1 MDLILNGQAHGNVA
15 AKLLDNGFDVHSMR
29 PYIGKDGR
37 HYVTVFNAEGKPE
50 PRLIGNAGATLRF
63 QEWKQIDDAVI
74 MSARRQMRVV
84 ADIRGQGLTY
94 GIPNGMGK
102 TVLVTQS
109 MTDITD
115 ATISMD
121 PAQRGEGDRPLF
133 DLVNLPLPVVHK
145 DFTFNARQIATS
157 RNNGTPIDVSMA
169 ELSAKRVAE
178 EVEKLTLGTGPS
190 FAYGGGTIYGFTN
203 FPQRITKVLTAPTD
217 SGWTPQTTVHEVI
230 AMRQQSINRFYYGPW
245 MCYVSPDWDQYLD
258 EDYFHIDASVGT
270 QQTLR
275 ERLKKIDGI
284 QDIRTAHFLGTGN
297 FQIVLV
303 QMTSDV
309 VRMVIGLDI
318 TTLQWET
325 IGGLEVNFKVMAI
338 MVPQLR
344 STVVNVD
351 NHLTGIIHGSSE

>member
-1 MDLILNGQAHGNVA
+1 VA
-15 AKLLDNGFDVHSMR
+15 R
-29 PYIGKDGR
+29 P
-37 HYVTVFNAEGKPE
+37 VT
-50 PRLIGNAGATLRF
+50 NAGATLRF

-84 ADIRGQGLTY
+84 ADIRGAGLTY

-115 ATISMD
+115 ASISMD
-121 PAQRGEGDRPLF
+121 PSQTSEGDRPEF

-145 DFTFNARQIATS
+145 DFSFNARQIATS

-178 EVEKLTLGTGPS
+178 EVEKMTLGTLDS
-190 FAYGGGTIYGFTN
+190 FTYGGGTVYGFTN
-203 FPQRITKVLTAPTD
+203 FPKRITATLTDPSS
-217 SGWTPQTTVHEVI
+217 SGWTPQTLIHEII

-245 MCYVSPDWDQYLD
+245 MVYVSPGWDQYLD

-270 QQTLR
+270 AQTLR
-275 ERLKKIDGI
+275 ERLKKVEGV
-284 QDIRTAHFLGTGN
+284 QDIRTAHFLEDM
-297 FQIVLV
+297 QIVMV

-309 VRMVIGLDI
+309 VRMVIGMDV
-318 TTLQWET
+318 TTLQWES
-325 IGGLEVNFKVMAI
+325 IGGLKINFKVMAI
-338 MVPQLR
+338 LVPQLR
-344 STVVNVD
+344 STVTNIAGHV
-351 NHLTGIIHGSSE
+351 TGIVHGAVA

>member
-1 MDLILNGQAHGNVA
+1 MNGQAQGNVA
-15 AKLLDNGFDVHSMR
+15 SRLLANGFDVNAMR

-37 HYVTVFNAEGKPE
+37 EYISVFNDSSGKFEARPVT
-50 PRLIGNAGATLRF
+50 NAGATLRF

-84 ADIRGQGLTY
+84 ADIRGAGLTY
-94 GIPNGMGK
+94 GIPNGMGR

-121 PAQRGEGDRPLF
+121 PAVTGEGDRPEF

-145 DFTFNARQIATS
+145 DFSLNARQIATS

-178 EVEKLTLGTGPS
+178 EVEKMTLGTLPTFS
-190 FAYGGGTIYGFTN
+190 FGGGTIYGFMN
-203 FPQRITKVLTAPTD
+203 FPQRITQNIMAPTD
-217 SGWTPQTTVHEVI
+217 SGWTPQKTIHDVLV
-230 AMRQQSINRFYYGPW
+230 MRQQSINKFYYGPW
-245 MCYVSPDWDQYLD
+245 TIYNAPDWDEYLD
-258 EDYFHIDASVGT
+258 DDYFHLLGNTVGGT
-270 QQTLR
+270 MTLR
-275 ERLKKIDGI
+275 ERLKKIEGI
-284 QDIRTAHFLGTGN
+284 QDVRTAHFMGTGI
-297 FQIVLV
+297 FDFIMV

-325 IGGLEVNFKVMAI
+325 LGGLKVNFKVMAI
-338 MVPQLR
+338 LVPQLR
-344 STVVNVD
+344 STVVNIA
-351 NHLTGIIHGSSE
+351 NHLTGIVHGAAV